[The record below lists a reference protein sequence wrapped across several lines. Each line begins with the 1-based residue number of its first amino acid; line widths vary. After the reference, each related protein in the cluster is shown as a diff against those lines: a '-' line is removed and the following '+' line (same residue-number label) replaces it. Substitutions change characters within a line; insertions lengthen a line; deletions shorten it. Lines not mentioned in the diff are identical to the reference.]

1 VLARPE
7 GDLLVETP
15 KESYPELLSLA
26 VHELRG
32 PAGVVIGYLRM
43 LQRDMNGSLTD
54 QQRKMI
60 DEAAK
65 SCARLNAVV
74 EELSD
79 VGKIDGGRIRLKREP
94 TDAFSLVA
102 EVANLV
108 HEASDRGVRL
118 EVRGAAAGATL
129 SGDQGLL
136 RRAFD
141 AIFRAIL
148 REKPRQCTV
157 VAERRIETIDG
168 SPWAIVI
175 VADESS
181 VQAAYDR
188 TPGPFDDRRGGLGLA
203 LPLARR
209 AINGHGGQL
218 WSPASMTGAP
228 VAEGAPS
235 SDPLA
240 RGSAIISLPI
250 TELPR

>member
-1 VLARPE
+1 MSTRPE
-7 GDLLVETP
+7 SDRSVEPP

-43 LQRDMNGSLTD
+43 LQRDTNGSLSE

-79 VGKIDGGRIRLKREP
+79 VGKMDGGRIRLKRQP

-102 EVANLV
+102 EVAGLV
-108 HEASDRGVRL
+108 HEARDRGVRL
-118 EVRGAAAGATL
+118 EVRGPAEGAMLAGDAV
-129 SGDQGLL
+129 LL

-157 VAERRIETIDG
+157 VAERRIEQLNG
-168 SPWAIVI
+168 VRSAIVI
-175 VADESS
+175 VAEESS

-188 TPGPFDDRRGGLGLA
+188 APGPFDERRGGLGLA

-209 AINGHGGQL
+209 VIDGHGGRL
-218 WSPASMTGAP
+218 WAPTP
-228 VAEGAPS
+228 VAGEPEPEGAPT

-250 TELPR
+250 TE